1 MQHLDGEGCQRVAQL
16 LKQVGLLSHFV
27 PARPPACPPA
37 CLDYLSVSTRHTR
50 IMQLPSLRAE
60 LPCPCPLP
68 PPLPTPPTP
77 CNPPQLPY
85 SSILV
90 VAQAHSL
97 QTQVFDA
104 TDVVVKE
111 GGHSRVE
118 QGSAAAVS

>member
-1 MQHLDGEGCQRVAQL
+1 MEAGGSSSASQPGPRQL
-16 LKQVGLLSHFV
+16 SSNPAPTQLQPSLSH
-27 PARPPACPPA
+27 P
-37 CLDYLSVSTRHTR
+37 
-50 IMQLPSLRAE
+50 
-60 LPCPCPLP
+60 
-68 PPLPTPPTP
+68 P